1 MEMITLVLKELLVQ
15 KMMVGPVLL
24 YILVFSFAFRN
35 TGDAQAVAIVTAVGY
50 MFVMLCGAWDE
61 KVNADRLWNSLP
73 VPKWQIVGARYLA
86 LLVYTVL
93 VAPLT
98 TAVLALLTSAGI
110 IKAAGAASLVNA
122 LAGVGA
128 VMVLASLFLPL
139 YFAFGYTKSR
149 VLNMLVFVGSFSLS
163 TIVSSSVSK
172 QPAWIAALDRLGGAV
187 VAVGA
192 VGLVAVI
199 AVLSFFVSLKLY
211 SLREF

>member
-1 MEMITLVLKELLVQ
+1 MITLVLKELLVQ
-15 KMMVGPVLL
+15 KMMAGPVLL

-73 VPKWQIVGARYLA
+73 IPKWKIVGARYLA

-98 TAVLALLTSAGI
+98 TAVLALLTSAWYHQG
-110 IKAAGAASLVNA
+110 AAGAASLVNA
-122 LAGVGA
+122 LAAWRRDGA
-128 VMVLASLFLPL
+128 GQACFLPL
-139 YFAFGYTKSR
+139 YFAFGYTKPR

-211 SLREF
+211 SRREF